1 MTHPTTTTTTDA
13 HAHPMLTTARS
24 RPVWQVSALAGLAA
38 AVATELYGLAA
49 RAAGVP
55 MAAAGLGS
63 AKATP
68 ITVGMFAMGTL
79 ICVFWGT
86 VLAVAL
92 ARYAAH
98 PARSYVRVTVAL
110 TALSLAIPLSAAD
123 TALSTRLTLAVAHLI
138 AAAIIIPPVTRHL
151 SPLASPPR
159 LARPP
164 S

>member
-1 MTHPTTTTTTDA
+1 MTHSPTTTVTDA
-13 HAHPMLTTARS
+13 HPTVTTAHS
-24 RPVWQVSALAGLAA
+24 RPVWQVSALAGLTA

-79 ICVFWGT
+79 ICTFWGT
-86 VLAVAL
+86 ILAVVL

-98 PARSYVRVTVAL
+98 PARIYAGATLVL
-110 TALSLAIPLSAAD
+110 TALSLVIPLTAAD
-123 TALSTRLTLAVAHLI
+123 TAPATRLTLAAAHLI
-138 AAAIIIPPVTRHL
+138 AAAIIIPAVTRRL
-151 SPLASPPR
+151 SRA
-159 LARPP
+159 
-164 S
+164 